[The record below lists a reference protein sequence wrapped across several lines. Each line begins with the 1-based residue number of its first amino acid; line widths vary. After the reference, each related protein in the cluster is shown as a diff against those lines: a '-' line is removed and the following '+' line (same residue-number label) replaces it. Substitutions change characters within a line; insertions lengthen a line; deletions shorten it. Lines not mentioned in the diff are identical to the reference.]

1 MIFRRQRKPLEE
13 ATRLLEEAVAI
24 IRAHWRDRDYRPSA
38 ADLDAFRG
46 LELRLANLHATARRL
61 VVRMERRAA
70 GELEIEHRNGT
81 EGIND

>member
-24 IRAHWRDRDYRPSA
+24 IRAHWRDRDYRPGA

-70 GELEIEHRNGT
+70 GELEIDHMKWN
-81 EGIND
+81 